1 MDAEE
6 FGDINLEEILGLNGH
21 AEEQLAPGDEPL
33 LQCKEQEVYQGG
45 SAQGVRCV
53 LCHSTETSGSW
64 RRGWPVLDGNKNANL
79 CNR

>member
-1 MDAEE
+1 MDTEV
-6 FGDINLEEILGLNGH
+6 FGDINLEEVLGLNCQ
-21 AEEQLAPGDEPL
+21 AEEQLATGDEL
-33 LQCKEQEVYQGG
+33 LQCKEHEVYQGG
-45 SAQGVRCV
+45 SAQGVSCV

>member
-6 FGDINLEEILGLNGH
+6 YGDINLEEVLGLNGEV
-21 AEEQLAPGDEPL
+21 EEQFVAEGDDL
-33 LQCKEQEVYQGG
+33 LQCKEYEVYQGG
-45 SAQGVRCV
+45 SAQDVSCV

-64 RRGWPVLDGNKNANL
+64 RRGWPVLDGNQNANL